1 MTDTMRKRRAEEKR
15 RTRGQVPRLRRSKR
29 PGGGTGMIFVEQAG
43 VAMAPPVQQ
52 LPGAMIGQGWH
63 PDVDGSGTVG
73 TSDVLY
79 VIAHW
84 GQPDG
89 FGGTYAVQH
98 ILAIITAWEV
108 ETTEPGGANMPP
120 LVDQPTMS
128 VINRTI
134 DCEGNCITRNNGGHC
149 TINVDHAVL
158 HSRSGYCMYADTS
171 DLTRVHASNLT
182 ADGYYVLRGTH
193 TVIEATASNFK
204 APNHSFRPYAWRGGF
219 VRDCNFDVEYARIG
233 GGAANEW
240 ENPIDTGGT
249 PDDPIEWTGGRIS
262 ATMQVTLY
270 SATHDMIFDGVDW
283 QGTRKIFIDTGA
295 RRIVFRNSKNFPPVD
310 TKGQSQAQLQL
321 RGVVLG

>member
-1 MTDTMRKRRAEEKR
+1 MTDTRRRAEEKR
-15 RTRGQVPRLRRSKR
+15 RNRGSVPRINPHRRKKDR
-29 PGGGTGMIFVEQAG
+29 LIVIEQGGI
-43 VAMAPPVQQ
+43 AMAPPQPQ
-52 LPGAMIGQGWH
+52 LPGAMIGQGWK
-63 PDVDGSGTVG
+63 PDVDGSGAVG
-73 TSDVLY
+73 TSDMLH

-98 ILAIITAWEV
+98 VLAIITAWEV
-108 ETTEPGGANMPP
+108 DTAPGGANMAP
-120 LVDQPTMS
+120 LVDQPQMS

-149 TINVDHAVL
+149 TINLDHAVL
-158 HSRSGYCMYADTS
+158 HSRSGYCVYADTS
-171 DLTRVHASNLT
+171 DLTRIHASNLT

-204 APNHSFRPYAWRGGF
+204 AANHSFRPYAWRGGF
-219 VRDCNFDVEYARIG
+219 VRDCNFDVEYIRIG

-262 ATMQVTLY
+262 ATAQVTFY
-270 SATHDMIFDGVDW
+270 NKTHDFIFTDVDFG
-283 QGTRKIFIDTGA
+283 GTRKLFIDLGA
-295 RRIVFRNSKNFPPVD
+295 KGLKFIRPRNLPTVD
-310 TKGQSQAQLQL
+310 TKGQSTAQLAA
-321 RGVVLG
+321 RGISIVGN